1 MSDTLTILSLGC
13 GNMGAA
19 LLSGML
25 ARFPQAQVIA
35 VDPSVAR
42 AQSLLP
48 DTPRARVV
56 ASLAEAGDVAPDLT
70 LIAVKPQQFQDLAA
84 TAGFAERLASGVT
97 VSIMAGTP
105 LATLAKSLNSDRV
118 VRVMPNL
125 PAQVGAAMTVGFAP
139 GSLSHTDRDLVQT
152 AFEAAGA
159 FAWLEEEAQIDA
171 CTAVAGSGP
180 GYIFA
185 IAEYFE
191 QAAQAE
197 GLSPALAR
205 QLVRQTLLGA
215 AMMLTS
221 DTRDAAELKASVTSK
236 GGTTAAGLAVLEGET
251 ALPQLMTKAIRAA
264 HDRARALSAL

>member
-1 MSDTLTILSLGC
+1 MGQLEMSDTLTILSLGC

-105 LATLAKSLNSDRV
+105 LATLA
-118 VRVMPNL
+118 
-125 PAQVGAAMTVGFAP
+125 
-139 GSLSHTDRDLVQT
+139 SLSLIPTM
-152 AFEAAGA
+152 
-159 FAWLEEEAQIDA
+159 
-171 CTAVAGSGP
+171 S
-180 GYIFA
+180 
-185 IAEYFE
+185 
-191 QAAQAE
+191 
-197 GLSPALAR
+197 
-205 QLVRQTLLGA
+205 
-215 AMMLTS
+215 
-221 DTRDAAELKASVTSK
+221 
-236 GGTTAAGLAVLEGET
+236 
-251 ALPQLMTKAIRAA
+251 
-264 HDRARALSAL
+264 